1 MHRRRLVSVFPAPGP
16 EYEEERKSEV
26 DGKRVTVP
34 AVWKPPA
41 KESPFSSGLSSR
53 CCGSRRHR
61 RRKHGVHRQH
71 RGGGGTQQPPASKSV
86 SGVRPSGSFSPSAF
100 VRWEWEDIFL
110 VTHPQ
115 PAPGFSLVFFCS
127 AYLLFVCLFCF
138 YYVYFFLLLIPSYPP
153 VSLFPVCSF
162 SFRRIVTHKT
172 MDASPLWLF

>member
-1 MHRRRLVSVFPAPGP
+1 MFLFSLPPGP
-16 EYEEERKSEV
+16 EYEEEGKSEV

-53 CCGSRRHR
+53 CYGSRRHR

-71 RGGGGTQQPPASKSV
+71 RGRGGTQQPPASKSV
-86 SGVRPSGSFSPSAF
+86 SGARPSGSFSPSAF

-127 AYLLFVCLFCF
+127 AYLLFVCFVFTTSTSFCF
-138 YYVYFFLLLIPSYPP
+138 LSLPTHPCPCFLSVAL
-153 VSLFPVCSF
+153 
-162 SFRRIVTHKT
+162 
-172 MDASPLWLF
+172 ASEEL